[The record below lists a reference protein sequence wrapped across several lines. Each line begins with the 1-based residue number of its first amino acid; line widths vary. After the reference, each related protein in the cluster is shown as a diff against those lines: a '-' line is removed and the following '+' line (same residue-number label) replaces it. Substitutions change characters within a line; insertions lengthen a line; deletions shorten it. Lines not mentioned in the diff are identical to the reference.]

1 MSLENNLASI
11 AKSLE
16 LIAAALTAKNA
27 NPTPIT
33 APITTPITAPI
44 TAPTPITAPAQP
56 VPVPVPVAAVPAPVV
71 AAPVMPTLPVFT
83 PAAPTPTA
91 PVMAIPTPVAVAA
104 PTPAVA
110 SPFSDKNAMMDWIM
124 TSYRALGAE
133 KGAKIQ
139 DVLTTIGYKNINDV
153 PVEKWADLKAG
164 IEGLK

>member
-16 LIAAALTAKNA
+16 LIAAALTQKNA

-33 APITTPITAPI
+33 AP
-44 TAPTPITAPAQP
+44 AQP
-56 VPVPVPVAAVPAPVV
+56 VSVPVAAVPAPVV
-71 AAPVMPTLPVFT
+71 AVSVMLVLLVFQAFVPVVTPVPAPVVAPVQ
-83 PAAPTPTA
+83 APTP
-91 PVMAIPTPVAVAA
+91 
-104 PTPAVA
+104 
-110 SPFSDKNAMMDWIM
+110 SPFADKNAMMDFVM

>member
-16 LIAAALTAKNA
+16 LIAVALTQKNA

-33 APITTPITAPI
+33 AP
-44 TAPTPITAPAQP
+44 AQP
-56 VPVPVPVAAVPAPVV
+56 VSVPVAAVPVPVV
-71 AAPVMPTLPVFT
+71 AAPVMPALPVFQAPVPVAT
-83 PAAPTPTA
+83 PVPAPVVAPVQAPTP
-91 PVMAIPTPVAVAA
+91 
-104 PTPAVA
+104 
-110 SPFSDKNAMMDWIM
+110 SPFADKNAMMDFVM

-164 IEGLK
+164 VEGLKG

>member
-16 LIAAALTAKNA
+16 LIATALTQKNA

-33 APITTPITAPI
+33 AP
-44 TAPTPITAPAQP
+44 AQP
-56 VPVPVPVAAVPAPVV
+56 VSVPVAAVPAPVV
-71 AAPVMPTLPVFT
+71 VAPVMPALPVFT

-104 PTPAVA
+104 PTPVSA
-110 SPFSDKNAMMDWIM
+110 SPFSDKNAMMDFVM

-139 DVLTTIGYKNINDV
+139 DVLTAIGYKNINDV
-153 PVEKWADLKAG
+153 DPAHWGALKSG
-164 IEGLK
+164 IEALKG

>member
-16 LIAAALTAKNA
+16 LIATALTAKNA
-27 NPTPIT
+27 NPTPV
-33 APITTPITAPI
+33 A
-44 TAPTPITAPAQP
+44 APAQP
-56 VPVPVPVAAVPAPVV
+56 VSVPVAAVPAPVV
-71 AAPVMPTLPVFT
+71 AAPVMPALPVFT

-104 PTPAVA
+104 PTPVSA
-110 SPFSDKNAMMDWIM
+110 SPFSDKNAMMDFVM

-164 IEGLK
+164 IEGLKG

>member
-33 APITTPITAPI
+33 APITTPITAP
-44 TAPTPITAPAQP
+44 AQP
-56 VPVPVPVAAVPAPVV
+56 VSVPVAAVPAPVV

-110 SPFSDKNAMMDWIM
+110 SPFSDKNAMMDFVM

>member
-16 LIAAALTAKNA
+16 LIAAALNQKNA

-33 APITTPITAPI
+33 AP
-44 TAPTPITAPAQP
+44 AQP
-56 VPVPVPVAAVPAPVV
+56 VSVPVAAVPAPVV
-71 AAPVMPTLPVFT
+71 AAPVMPALPVFQ
-83 PAAPTPTA
+83 A
-91 PVMAIPTPVAVAA
+91 PVPVVTPVPAPVVAPVQA
-104 PTPAVA
+104 LTP
-110 SPFSDKNAMMDWIM
+110 SPFADKNAMMDFVM

-153 PVEKWADLKAG
+153 PVEKWAYLKAG
-164 IEGLK
+164 IEALK

>member
-16 LIAAALTAKNA
+16 LIAAALTQKNA
-27 NPTPIT
+27 N
-33 APITTPITAPI
+33 
-44 TAPTPITAPAQP
+44 PTPITAPAQP
-56 VPVPVPVAAVPAPVV
+56 VPVPVPVAAPVMPALPVFQAPVPVATPVPAPVV
-71 AAPVMPTLPVFT
+71 APVQALT
-83 PAAPTPTA
+83 P
-91 PVMAIPTPVAVAA
+91 
-104 PTPAVA
+104 
-110 SPFSDKNAMMDWIM
+110 SPFADKNAMMDFVM

>member
-16 LIAAALTAKNA
+16 LIAAALTQKNA
-27 NPTPIT
+27 NPTPV
-33 APITTPITAPI
+33 A
-44 TAPTPITAPAQP
+44 APAQP
-56 VPVPVPVAAVPAPVV
+56 VSVPVAAVPAPVAV
-71 AAPVMPTLPVFT
+71 AAPVMPALPVFQAPVPVVT
-83 PAAPTPTA
+83 PAPAPVAAPVQAPTP
-91 PVMAIPTPVAVAA
+91 
-104 PTPAVA
+104 
-110 SPFSDKNAMMDWIM
+110 SPFADKNAMMDFVM

-164 IEGLK
+164 VEGLK

>member
-16 LIAAALTAKNA
+16 LIATALTQKNA

-33 APITTPITAPI
+33 AP
-44 TAPTPITAPAQP
+44 AQP
-56 VPVPVPVAAVPAPVV
+56 VSVPVAAVPAPVV
-71 AAPVMPTLPVFT
+71 AAPVMPALPVFQAPVPVVT
-83 PAAPTPTA
+83 PAPAPAVALVQAPTP
-91 PVMAIPTPVAVAA
+91 
-104 PTPAVA
+104 
-110 SPFSDKNAMMDWIM
+110 SPFADKNAMMDFVM

-164 IEGLK
+164 IEALK

>member
-16 LIAAALTAKNA
+16 LIAAALTQKNA

-33 APITTPITAPI
+33 AP
-44 TAPTPITAPAQP
+44 AQP
-56 VPVPVPVAAVPAPVV
+56 VSVPVAAVPAPVV
-71 AAPVMPTLPVFT
+71 AAPVMPALPVFT
-83 PAAPTPTA
+83 P
-91 PVMAIPTPVAVAA
+91 AA

-110 SPFSDKNAMMDWIM
+110 SPFSDKNAMMDFVM

-164 IEGLK
+164 IEALK

>member
-44 TAPTPITAPAQP
+44 TTPITAPAQP
-56 VPVPVPVAAVPAPVV
+56 VSVPVAAVPAPVV

-104 PTPAVA
+104 PTPVSA
-110 SPFSDKNAMMDWIM
+110 SPFSDKNAMMDFVM
-124 TSYRALGAE
+124 TSYLALGAE

-164 IEGLK
+164 VEALKG

>member
-16 LIAAALTAKNA
+16 LIATALTQKNA
-27 NPTPIT
+27 N
-33 APITTPITAPI
+33 
-44 TAPTPITAPAQP
+44 PTPITAPAQP
-56 VPVPVPVAAVPAPVV
+56 VPVPVPVV
-71 AAPVMPTLPVFT
+71 AAPVMPALPVFT

-104 PTPAVA
+104 PTPVSA
-110 SPFSDKNAMMDWIM
+110 SPFSDKNAMTDFVM

-139 DVLTTIGYKNINDV
+139 DVLTAIGYKNINDV

>member
-1 MSLENNLASI
+1 M
-11 AKSLE
+11 
-16 LIAAALTAKNA
+16 
-27 NPTPIT
+27 
-33 APITTPITAPI
+33 
-44 TAPTPITAPAQP
+44 
-56 VPVPVPVAAVPAPVV
+56 AAVPAPVV
-71 AAPVMPTLPVFT
+71 AAPVMPSLPVFT

-104 PTPAVA
+104 PTPVSA

-164 IEGLK
+164 VEGLK

>member
-16 LIAAALTAKNA
+16 LIAAALTQKNA
-27 NPTPIT
+27 NPTPV
-33 APITTPITAPI
+33 A
-44 TAPTPITAPAQP
+44 APAQP
-56 VPVPVPVAAVPAPVV
+56 VSVPVAAVPAQPVPV
-71 AAPVMPTLPVFT
+71 AASVMPALPVFT
-83 PAAPTPTA
+83 PAAPIPTA
-91 PVMAIPTPVAVAA
+91 LVMDTPVPVAVAA

-110 SPFSDKNAMMDWIM
+110 SPFSDKNAMMDFVM

-139 DVLTTIGYKNINDV
+139 DVLTAIGYKNINDV

-164 IEGLK
+164 VEALK

>member
-16 LIAAALTAKNA
+16 LIAAALTQKNA

-33 APITTPITAPI
+33 AP
-44 TAPTPITAPAQP
+44 AQ
-56 VPVPVPVAAVPAPVV
+56 PVPVPVAAVPAPVV
-71 AAPVMPTLPVFT
+71 AAPVMPALPVFQAPVPVAT
-83 PAAPTPTA
+83 PVPAPVVAPVQAPTP
-91 PVMAIPTPVAVAA
+91 
-104 PTPAVA
+104 
-110 SPFSDKNAMMDWIM
+110 PFADKNAMMDWIM

-153 PVEKWADLKAG
+153 PVEKWDDLKAG
-164 IEGLK
+164 VEGLKG

>member
-33 APITTPITAPI
+33 APITTPITAPN
-44 TAPTPITAPAQP
+44 PTPITAPAQP
-56 VPVPVPVAAVPAPVV
+56 VPVPVPVV
-71 AAPVMPTLPVFT
+71 AAPVMPALPVFT

-104 PTPAVA
+104 PTPVSA
-110 SPFSDKNAMMDWIM
+110 SPFSDKNAMMDFVM

>member
-16 LIAAALTAKNA
+16 LIAAALTQKNA

-33 APITTPITAPI
+33 AP
-44 TAPTPITAPAQP
+44 AQP
-56 VPVPVPVAAVPAPVV
+56 VSVPVAAVPAPVV
-71 AAPVMPTLPVFT
+71 AAPVMPALPVFQAPVPVAT
-83 PAAPTPTA
+83 PVPAPVVAPVQAPTP
-91 PVMAIPTPVAVAA
+91 
-104 PTPAVA
+104 
-110 SPFSDKNAMMDWIM
+110 SPFADKNAMMDFVM

>member
-1 MSLENNLASI
+1 MTIENNLASI

-33 APITTPITAPI
+33 AP
-44 TAPTPITAPAQP
+44 AQP
-56 VPVPVPVAAVPAPVV
+56 VSVPVTAVPVPVV
-71 AAPVMPTLPVFT
+71 AAPVMPALPVFQ
-83 PAAPTPTA
+83 A
-91 PVMAIPTPVAVAA
+91 PVPVATPVPAPVVAPVQA
-104 PTPAVA
+104 LTP
-110 SPFSDKNAMMDWIM
+110 SPFADKNAMMDWIM
-124 TSYRALGAE
+124 TTYRALGAE

-164 IEGLK
+164 VEGLKG

>member
-33 APITTPITAPI
+33 AP
-44 TAPTPITAPAQP
+44 AQP
-56 VPVPVPVAAVPAPVV
+56 VSVPVVAVPAPVV
-71 AAPVMPTLPVFT
+71 AAPVMPALPVFQ
-83 PAAPTPTA
+83 A
-91 PVMAIPTPVAVAA
+91 PVPVATPVPAPVVAPVQA
-104 PTPAVA
+104 LTP
-110 SPFSDKNAMMDWIM
+110 SPFADKNAMMDFVM

-164 IEGLK
+164 VEGLK